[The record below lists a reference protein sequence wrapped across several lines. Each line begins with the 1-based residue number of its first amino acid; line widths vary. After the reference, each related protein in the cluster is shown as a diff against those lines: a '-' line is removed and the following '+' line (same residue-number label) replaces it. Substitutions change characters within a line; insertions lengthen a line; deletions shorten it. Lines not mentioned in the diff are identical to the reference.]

1 VTAHRTA
8 AAVFVSAFAFDLL
21 MKAIMVAHESTVI
34 VVYNARDGRYGSR
47 VGLSLVAV
55 LVTYGLSR
63 LSRWRGYG
71 EVWGAWV
78 GVALLVAGV
87 LANAASRFFWARG
100 VPDFIFAGNHI
111 WNLADFM
118 IGIGITGGILSLFPS
133 VLLAYVRGKIQVA
146 RP

>member
-1 VTAHRTA
+1 VTGPRTA
-8 AAVFVSAFAFDLL
+8 FVVFACAFALDLL
-21 MKAIMVAHESTVI
+21 LKAFMVANEDAVI
-34 VVYNARDGRYGSR
+34 VVYNAKDGRIGSR
-47 VGLSLVAV
+47 IVLSLVAV

-63 LSRWRGYG
+63 ASRWRGYG

-100 VPDFIFAGNHI
+100 VPDFIFAGDHI

-133 VLLAYVRGKIQVA
+133 VLLAYVRGRIQVA